1 MKNIF
6 SKFFAKNE
14 NSVIHRR
21 EMAEKIALHRLRY
34 VTEMTENGDVVIG
47 KDGGINIRNGEFI
60 VTSDK
65 EVVFRANV
73 DEMKAYELLSLEGA
87 VCEAPDL
94 EHGGTFRKIT
104 VYYVYYR

>member
-1 MKNIF
+1 MKRLLE
-6 SKFFAKNE
+6 KFIKKNE
-14 NSVIHRR
+14 NSVAYRR
-21 EMAEKIALHRLRY
+21 QMAEKIALHRLRY

-60 VTSDK
+60 VTSSK
-65 EVVFRANV
+65 ETVFRAEV

-87 VCEAPDL
+87 VCEGNDL
-94 EHGGTFRKIT
+94 EHGGVFRRIT

>member
-1 MKNIF
+1 MSIF
-6 SKFFAKNE
+6 SKLFAKNE
-14 NSVIHRR
+14 DSVIHRR

-34 VTEMTENGDVVIG
+34 VTEMTDNGDVVIG

-60 VTSDK
+60 VTSSK
-65 EVVFRANV
+65 EVVFRAKV

-94 EHGGTFRKIT
+94 EHGGVYRKVT